1 MKMVTVTNEWRR
13 MSVAIPLKFGKTA
26 ELDAWV
32 YGCFALHRVKTE
44 GQYKWALTHI
54 PSGRRLEAYPDA
66 PTNEA
71 YTTIAVQ
78 VHDKFGEKWNTLNI
92 RKTQTMALECKD
104 IWQIKEAVQP

>member
-1 MKMVTVTNEWRR
+1 MKMTTVVNEWRK
-13 MSVAIPLKFGKTA
+13 MCVSIPLKFGKTG

-54 PSGRRLEAYPDA
+54 PTGRRLEAYPDA

-78 VHDKFGEKWNTLNI
+78 VHDKFGDAWNTNNI
-92 RKTQTMALECKD
+92 RKVQSMAIECKD
-104 IWQIKEAVQP
+104 VWQLAEVQA